1 MDILSLF
8 LVASMPII
16 QVLLIGLIG
25 AFLASDRS
33 NILTACARKDMNKVV
48 FHVFT
53 PALMFTSLAMTVTI
67 EDVKSWWFMPVNIG
81 IVYVSGGILG
91 WLAAKLL
98 KLPLYLQPVMTAF
111 CSAGNFGNLLLI
123 IVPAVCEQEGNPFP
137 GSESIC
143 KSRGLSYSSFSMAL
157 GGFFIWTHTYSI
169 MKKAGKIY
177 HKTNQLSSTGYQAK
191 TETSDS
197 SDPEAILLA
206 SSKADEEAGQTQI
219 NVPLLSDEYRDAE
232 EESKGLFRSIKEVFV
247 QFVEELLEPPTISA
261 ILGFVVGAIPWL
273 KSLIIG
279 ENAPFHV
286 IQETLQLLGNGTI
299 PVITLILGGNLTH
312 GFHKSVIRRLAIV
325 AIICIRYLILPIIGI
340 VVVKMA
346 YEFGFLPDDPMY
358 RYVLMIQFTVPP
370 AMNIATMA
378 QLFDVAHEES
388 SVIFLWTY
396 LVAAIAITAW
406 STVFMWVL
414 S

>member
-16 QVLLIGLIG
+16 QVLLIGIIG
-25 AFLASDRS
+25 AFLASGYS

-53 PALMFTSLAMTVTI
+53 PALMFVSLAKTVTL
-67 EDVKSWWFMPVNIG
+67 EDVISWWFMPVNIG
-81 IVYVSGGILG
+81 IVYITGGILG
-91 WLAAKLL
+91 WLAAKFLR
-98 KLPLYLQPVMTAF
+98 LPLYLRPVITAF

-123 IVPAVCEQEGNPFP
+123 IVPAVCEQEGNPFN
-137 GSESIC
+137 GSEDFC
-143 KSRGLSYSSFSMAL
+143 KSRGLSYSSLSMAL

-177 HKTNQLSSTGYQAK
+177 HETQQSDITGDQVKAD
-191 TETSDS
+191 T
-197 SDPEAILLA
+197 DPEAILPA
-206 SSKADEEAGQTQI
+206 SSKADEEREQTQI
-219 NVPLLSDEYRDAE
+219 HVPLLSDEVDAE
-232 EESKGLFRSIKEVFV
+232 EEKKGLFTSIKEVLV
-247 QFVEELLEPPTISA
+247 QIIEELLEPPTISA
-261 ILGFVVGAIPWL
+261 ILGFIVGVIPWL

-279 ENAPFHV
+279 EHAPLHV
-286 IQETLQLLGNGTI
+286 IQETLQLLGDGTI
-299 PVITLILGGNLTH
+299 PVITLILGGNLTA
-312 GFHKSVIRRLAIV
+312 GFHKSVLKRQAII
-325 AIICIRYLILPIIGI
+325 AIICIRYLVLPIIGI
-340 VVVKMA
+340 GVVNLA
-346 YEFGFLPDDPMY
+346 YELGFLPHDPMY

-378 QLFDVAHEES
+378 QLFDVGHEES

-396 LVAAIAITAW
+396 LVAAIALTAW

>member
-25 AFLASDRS
+25 AYLASSYS

-53 PALMFTSLAMTVTI
+53 PALMFVSLAKTVTL
-67 EDVKSWWFMPVNIG
+67 EDVISWWFMPVNIG
-81 IVYVSGGILG
+81 IVYITGGILG
-91 WLAAKLL
+91 WLAAKFLRL
-98 KLPLYLQPVMTAF
+98 SPYLRPVITAF

-123 IVPAVCEQEGNPFP
+123 IVPAVCEQEGNPFN
-137 GSESIC
+137 GSENSC
-143 KSRGLSYSSFSMAL
+143 KSRGLSYSSLSMAL

-177 HKTNQLSSTGYQAK
+177 HTTHQSDITGDEVKAD
-191 TETSDS
+191 TTDVT
-197 SDPEAILLA
+197 DPEAILPA
-206 SSKADEEAGQTQI
+206 SSKADEERDQTQI
-219 NVPLLSDEYRDAE
+219 HVPLLSDEVDAQE
-232 EESKGLFRSIKEVFV
+232 EKKGLFTIIKEVLV
-247 QFVEELLEPPTISA
+247 QIIEELLEPPTISA
-261 ILGFVVGAIPWL
+261 ILGFIVGAIPWL

-279 ENAPFHV
+279 ENAPLHV
-286 IQETLQLLGNGTI
+286 IQETLQLLGDGTI
-299 PVITLILGGNLTH
+299 PVITLILGGNLTV
-312 GFHKSVIRRLAIV
+312 GFHKSVLKRQAII
-325 AIICIRYLILPIIGI
+325 AIICIRYLVLPIIGI
-340 VVVKMA
+340 GVVKLA
-346 YEFGFLPDDPMY
+346 YELGFLPHDPMY

-378 QLFDVAHEES
+378 QLFDVGHEES

-396 LVAAIAITAW
+396 LVAAIALTAW